1 MSEET
6 LEQKVLKQVEFYFSD
21 SNYPKDRWLRG
32 KAAQNEEGYV
42 PLTDIAA
49 FKRVVQLTTDIEL
62 IKKALESS
70 NKLQLNSDKTM
81 VKRIEPLPTEDP
93 TISRS
98 IYCKGIVKDD
108 TTIEDVQK
116 FFSQHGTVLSVRLRK
131 QKDGKLK
138 PSCFVEF
145 DSEATAEKVR
155 NTQPPIKNE
164 DQELTI
170 YLKREYYNKKKET
183 RKGGKDSDNKDNDNK
198 RKRNENNNNDEAA
211 AEEEKMEIIPGK
223 VLKFKNIGKSIS
235 AIEIKDIA
243 KEFGDT
249 EWVDLVEE
257 GESREATIRFS
268 NAEIAEKARASFV
281 DSKRELG
288 GAVPEISVLS
298 GDEEK
303 QYYDKM
309 SAARSARRNQPRGG
323 RGGRGGRGKKRG
335 KRF

>member
-1 MSEET
+1 MSAET

-49 FKRVVQLTTDIEL
+49 FKRVVQLTSDIEL
-62 IKKALESS
+62 IKKSLESS

-98 IYCKGIVKDD
+98 IYCKGIVKEDS
-108 TTIEDVQK
+108 TIEDVQQ
-116 FFSQHGTVLSVRLRK
+116 FFSQYGTVLSVRLRK

-155 NTQPPIKNE
+155 NTQPPIKQN
-164 DQELTI
+164 DQELII

-183 RKGGKDSDNKDNDNK
+183 RKGGKDSDKKDNDNK
-198 RKRNENNNNDEAA
+198 RKRNENNNNDNAQ
-211 AEEEKMEIIPGK
+211 EEEKMEIIPGK
-223 VLKFKNIGKSIS
+223 VLKFKNVGQIT

-249 EWVDLVEE
+249 EWVDLVE
-257 GESREATIRFS
+257 GETKEATVRFS
-268 NAEIAEKARASFV
+268 NAEIAEKARTAFV
-281 DSKRELG
+281 ESKRELG
-288 GAVPEISVLS
+288 GVVPEISVLS
-298 GDEEK
+298 GEEEK

-309 SAARSARRNQPRGG
+309 SAARKERRSQSG